1 MKRLELNLRDL
12 GGIPFTGGVVPK
24 GLYLRSGKLSILT
37 EKCLQKEFI
46 IIYFLKF
53 FEKI

>member
-12 GGIPFTGGVVPK
+12 GGESFAGGVIPK

-37 EKCLQKEFI
+37 KDE
-46 IIYFLKF
+46 
-53 FEKI
+53 